1 MNRRSNNFLE
11 NLKRARAA
19 KEQKPEQKPVS
30 EMSPEE
36 LDAEEARLRAELRR
50 SKEQIVEATRQELQ
64 GRSRKR
70 PLFKRSRPSWK

>member
-19 KEQKPEQKPVS
+19 KEQKPVS